1 KMAKVTF
8 SVITGINAD
17 FFDHG
22 NSQPIVGVQVEGDD
36 GVLVMGVIPEGHT
49 DDVITAN
56 LRDGNF
62 IKSAPLGDVPLA
74 FIAMMSGSAFLDS
87 AQLDGAEFRE
97 LFSVEK

>member
-1 KMAKVTF
+1 MAKVTF
-8 SVITGINAD
+8 SVITGIKAD
-17 FFDHG
+17 FFEKG

-36 GVLVMGVIPEGHT
+36 GVLVMGTIPEGHT

-62 IKSAPLGDVPLA
+62 INSAPLGELPLGC
-74 FIAMMSGSAFLDS
+74 IAAVSGSALLDDDD
-87 AQLDGAEFRE
+87 LEGAEFRE

>member
-1 KMAKVTF
+1 MAKVTF
-8 SVITGINAD
+8 SVVSGLRAD
-17 FFDHG
+17 FFDKG
-22 NSQPIVGVQVEGDD
+22 NSQPVVGVQVEGDE

-62 IKSAPLGDVPLA
+62 IKNAPLGEMPLGL
-74 FIAMMSGSAFLDS
+74 IAMMSGSALLDS